1 MLDPLTAI
9 GLASAIVQFFDFSTK
24 LVHDAKEIYE
34 STSGATEANRGLE
47 VVVDNM
53 KNLYST
59 LKAEDPSLQSDAELA
74 LCRIAKECD
83 SLSTEI
89 FEILQKVKP
98 KKSNS
103 FILSSSTAI
112 KSMWYAGKIADLKA
126 TLDSYRGQLA
136 LPLSVV
142 TRFYNPQLYLR

>member
-59 LKAEDPSLQSDAELA
+59 LRAEDPSLQSDAELA
-74 LCRIAKECD
+74 LCHIAKECD

-89 FEILQKVKP
+89 FEILQKIKP

-103 FILSSSTAI
+103 FISSSSTAI

-142 TRFYNPQLYLR
+142 TRFYNPQLHLR